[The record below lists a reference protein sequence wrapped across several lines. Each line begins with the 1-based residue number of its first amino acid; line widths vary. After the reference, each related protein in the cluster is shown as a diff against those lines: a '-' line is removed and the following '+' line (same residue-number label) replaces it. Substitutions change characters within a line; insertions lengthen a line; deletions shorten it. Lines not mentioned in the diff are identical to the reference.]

1 MRCLLLVSLALWLAR
16 PAAGATITV
25 VNTSNAGPGSLR
37 QAMLDAND
45 ENSNPGSDIIA
56 FDVPGSAVPKITV
69 TSELP
74 TITAPLAINGTSQQ
88 PAGRV
93 ELSGGGAVAN
103 GLVVNSSGST
113 IRGLVINGFI
123 NTGITISADD
133 TIVRGCIVGLN
144 PAANAP
150 PFAQQVGILVGGGE
164 RTRIGGTTANDRNI
178 VSRNFTR
185 GIWITGSGTIGTV
198 VEGNYVGTNAGGLGS
213 QLGNGEGI
221 AIDGGARDS
230 RIGGA
235 NPAARNV
242 ISANGPSLNGAG
254 VRIQGSGTQGNTIQ
268 GNHIGAD
275 PTGVIGLANGIGVV
289 VDQAVGNLLADN
301 LISGNNTSGIDVKN
315 VGGEGNII
323 RGNRIGTKA
332 DAIAA
337 LPNGAGIRITSSNG
351 TNLIGGTV
359 DGTRNLIAFNGSG
372 ITITSS
378 SNQSIQGNRI
388 GVLDDG
394 TAAANTANGI
404 RIASGSSNRIGDL
417 AGNHIAHN
425 GSASFPAGVLLQ
437 GGTKNTVR
445 GNAIHDNVGL
455 GLDLAPAGVTPND
468 PGDADA
474 GANDLTNF
482 PILDTALL
490 IEATSAGGTLDA
502 VAATAYTVDVYLSDA
517 CDASGN
523 GEGGSHV
530 GAVEVT
536 TDATGHAAFV
546 VPLSQSPADGDV
558 LTATATDA
566 AGNTSEFSPCT
577 SPATPTTTTIVTT
590 TTIDTTSTTGLG
602 STTTVR
608 TTSTSTTIF
617 RPPPPTLPPEICDD
631 QVDNDGD
638 GFVDCTDIQCFGQ
651 PSCVPETCGGELTLP
666 AVICRVDTE
675 RGTLAAA
682 VDLGP
687 TVAPA
692 RGRLD
697 KARSAVVAA
706 QAACSLRKA
715 GPARRRLGQASR
727 LVKRAEAQLRKRA
740 AKAGVPADRLD
751 ALAAGLAP
759 LRSDLTS
766 LRGALACP

>member
-1 MRCLLLVSLALWLAR
+1 VWALVVALFGVLLAR
-16 PAAGATITV
+16 PVSGATIMV
-25 VNTSNAGPGSLR
+25 VNTANSGPGSLR

-45 ENSNPGSDIIA
+45 ETSNPGTDIVA
-56 FDVPGSAVPKITV
+56 FDIPGSGVPKITV
-69 TSELP
+69 TTELP
-74 TITAPLAINGTSQQ
+74 AITAPLAINGTTQQ

-113 IRGLVINGFI
+113 IRGLVINGFV
-123 NTGITISADD
+123 NVGVSISADD

-144 PAANAP
+144 PAANAIP
-150 PFAQQVGILVGGGE
+150 SPQQVGILVGGGA
-164 RTRIGGTTANDRNI
+164 RTRIGGTTLADRNI
-178 VSRNFTR
+178 VSGNFTR
-185 GIWITGSGTIGTV
+185 GIWLTGSGTLATV
-198 VEGNYVGTNAGGLGS
+198 IEGNFIGTNAAGLGS

-230 RIGGA
+230 RIGGV
-235 NPAARNV
+235 NPGSRNV
-242 ISANGPSLNGAG
+242 IAANGPSLNGAG
-254 VRIQGSGTQGNTIQ
+254 LRLQASGTQGNVIQ
-268 GNHIGAD
+268 NNHIGVD
-275 PTGVIGLANGIGVV
+275 PTGTIGLANGIGVV
-289 VDQAVGNLLADN
+289 VDQAVANVVAEN
-301 LISGNNTSGIDVKN
+301 LISGNNTSGIDLKN
-315 VGGEGNII
+315 VGGEGNIV

-337 LPNGAGIRITSSNG
+337 LPNGAAIRIMSSNG
-351 TNLIGGTV
+351 TNLVGGTAE
-359 DGTRNLIAFNGSG
+359 GTRNLIAFNGSG

-394 TAAANTANGI
+394 TAAANAANGI

-417 AGNHIAHN
+417 AGNHIAYN

-445 GNAIHDNVGL
+445 GNAIHDNLGL

-468 PGDADA
+468 AGDGDS

-482 PILDTALL
+482 PILDPALL
-490 IEATSAGGTLDA
+490 IEATSASGTLDA
-502 VAATAYTVDVYLSDA
+502 VAATAYTIDVYLSDA

-523 GEGGSHV
+523 GEGGIYV
-530 GAVEVT
+530 GSVEAT
-536 TDATGHAAFV
+536 TDGTGHAAFV
-546 VPLSQSPADGDV
+546 VSLSQPTADGDV

-590 TTIDTTSTTGLG
+590 TTIETTSTTGLG

-608 TTSTSTTIF
+608 TTTTSTTIF
-617 RPPPPTLPPEICDD
+617 RPPPPTLPPELCED

-638 GFVDCTDIQCFGQ
+638 GFVDCADIQCFGQ
-651 PSCVPETCGGELTLP
+651 PACVPQTCGSELTLA

-697 KARSAVVAA
+697 KARSAVVGG
-706 QAACSLRKA
+706 QAACSLRKV
-715 GPARRRLGQASR
+715 GPARRRLAQASR
-727 LVKRAEAQLRKRA
+727 LVKRAEAQLRKRGS
-740 AKAGVPADRLD
+740 KAGVPAERIES
-751 ALAAGLAP
+751 LAGGLSP
-759 LRSDLTS
+759 LRTDLTT
-766 LRGALACP
+766 LRGTLSCP